1 MSQDLTIAEPTRR
14 FARWMAEPMLRNRS
28 TFGKVALAATLV
40 NIFGLVTSL
49 YSMTVY
55 DRVLPNNA
63 LSSLV
68 GLSIGL
74 GLVVVFDLIMRTLR
88 AYFVDLA
95 AMNVDR
101 DVGHEAFR
109 RLLGLRLDLRKGSTG
124 ALSGIIRELETLR
137 DFFASATLSAIIDVP
152 FILLTLFV
160 IALIGGWLVLV
171 PAAAIPIVL
180 ITGLVTYPAMDRLSA
195 QTLGEGLNKQAVL
208 VETIGG
214 LETVKATGAGA
225 MLGQRWLTATDT
237 LADVSMRQR
246 LIASIGINVANA
258 AQTLAYA
265 GVIVAGVFMIASRDL
280 TTGGLIACSLL
291 ASRAVAPL
299 SQIAQ
304 LMSRLTSV
312 RTAYRQLDVFMQQ
325 PAELPDANKLR
336 PAKLTGLIEFRQVSF
351 RYPQAAEDALEKVNL
366 TIRPGERVGIL
377 GRVGSGKSTLARLAL
392 GLYQPT
398 NGLVLHDGTDVRQLD
413 AEAMRA
419 QIGVALQ
426 DSVLFTGSLREN
438 ITLGRPVDDEELLRV
453 ARLTGV
459 HEFVG
464 RIANGYDLR
473 LADRG
478 ESLSGGQRQSIALAR
493 ALIGKP
499 PVILLDEP
507 TSAMDVQTEAA
518 LLSRLETEVA
528 GRTLVLISHR
538 PALLRLVSRIVI
550 VHEGKINMDGPRDD
564 VLRRITQPVSIGA
577 APPAASTAA

>member
-1 MSQDLTIAEPTRR
+1 VRLRQAFVVRWRGATARRRTFDLH
-14 FARWMAEPMLRNRS
+14 N
-28 TFGKVALAATLV
+28 V
-40 NIFGLVTSL
+40 
-49 YSMTVY
+49 
-55 DRVLPNNA
+55 
-63 LSSLV
+63 V
-68 GLSIGL
+68 GAWASVP
-74 GLVVVFDLIMRTLR
+74 LVV
-88 AYFVDLA
+88 LA
-95 AMNVDR
+95 VT
-101 DVGHEAFR
+101 GSYWSSR
-109 RLLGLRLDLRKGSTG
+109 R
-124 ALSGIIRELETLR
+124 
-137 DFFASATLSAIIDVP
+137 
-152 FILLTLFV
+152 
-160 IALIGGWLVLV
+160 
-171 PAAAIPIVL
+171 
-180 ITGLVTYPAMDRLSA
+180 
-195 QTLGEGLNKQAVL
+195 
-208 VETIGG
+208 
-214 LETVKATGAGA
+214 
-225 MLGQRWLTATDT
+225 LGQRVVDAVTRSAAAETGDAALRSTPRAGADGRPLRPRTLAEVLTATDT

-426 DSVLFTGSLREN
+426 DSVLFTGSLP
-438 ITLGRPVDDEELLRV
+438 GR
-453 ARLTGV
+453 
-459 HEFVG
+459 
-464 RIANGYDLR
+464 
-473 LADRG
+473 
-478 ESLSGGQRQSIALAR
+478 
-493 ALIGKP
+493 
-499 PVILLDEP
+499 
-507 TSAMDVQTEAA
+507 
-518 LLSRLETEVA
+518 
-528 GRTLVLISHR
+528 
-538 PALLRLVSRIVI
+538 
-550 VHEGKINMDGPRDD
+550 
-564 VLRRITQPVSIGA
+564 RRGA
-577 APPAASTAA
+577 APRGPPDRRARVRRPDRQWI

>member
-1 MSQDLTIAEPTRR
+1 MSQDLTIAEPPRR

-28 TFGKVALAATLV
+28 TFGKVALAATLI

-63 LSSLV
+63 ISSLI

-74 GLVVVFDLIMRTLR
+74 LLVVVFDLIMRTLR

-152 FILLTLFV
+152 FIVLTLFV

-171 PAAAIPIVL
+171 PLAAIPIVL
-180 ITGLVTYPAMDRLSA
+180 IAGWATYPAMDRLSA

-214 LETVKATGAGA
+214 LETVKATGAGT
-225 MLGQRWLTATDT
+225 MLGQRWLRATDT

-265 GVIVAGVFMIASRDL
+265 GVIVAGMFMIESRDL

-312 RTAYRQLDVFMQQ
+312 RTAYRQLNVFMQQ

-336 PAKLTGLIEFRQVSF
+336 PAKLSGLIEFRQVSF
-351 RYPQAAEDALEKVNL
+351 RYPQAAEDALDKVNL

-398 NGLVLHDGTDVRQLD
+398 SGLVLHDGTDVRQLD

-438 ITLGRPVDDEELLRV
+438 ITLGRQVDDEELLRV

-459 HEFVG
+459 HDFVG

-564 VLRRITQPVSIGA
+564 VLRRITQPVPIGA